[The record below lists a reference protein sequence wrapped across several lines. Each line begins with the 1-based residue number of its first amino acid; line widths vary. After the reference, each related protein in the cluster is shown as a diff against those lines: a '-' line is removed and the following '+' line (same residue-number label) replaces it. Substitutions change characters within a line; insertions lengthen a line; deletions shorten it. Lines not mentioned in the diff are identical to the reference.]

1 MKIQGTESRFV
12 TSVEQPKVNR
22 TFEELKANTPK
33 QDDAVKVTISKE
45 GIQQFRDSKLQEA
58 KAGLSGSD
66 KMLWDSTSYSG
77 MISSKLPASEVMDEK
92 GEYHHQ
98 YSSLSSQA
106 DNLLKAYAESY
117 DEIVRG
123 YEDGTREV
131 WVEDKNADGG
141 VRKLTKEEDLAA
153 LDKAYQDRVDSF
165 TQNNDKKIID
175 ALAANAKKIMEATG
189 GRTKIAKEVS
199 PELEKKQAELEK
211 LPTDMGKKMKD
222 AAMSFKVQ
230 YGLQQAGQIDISN
243 ILKGISI
250 FGIK

>member
-1 MKIQGTESRFV
+1 MR
-12 TSVEQPKVNR
+12 P
-22 TFEELKANTPK
+22 P
-33 QDDAVKVTISKE
+33 
-45 GIQQFRDSKLQEA
+45 
-58 KAGLSGSD
+58 
-66 KMLWDSTSYSG
+66 
-77 MISSKLPASEVMDEK
+77 
-92 GEYHHQ
+92 
-98 YSSLSSQA
+98 
-106 DNLLKAYAESY
+106 YAESY

-211 LPTDMGKKMKD
+211 LPTDIGKKMKD
-222 AAMSFKVQ
+222 ASMSFKVQ

-250 FGIK
+250 FGTK

>member
-1 MKIQGTESRFV
+1 
-12 TSVEQPKVNR
+12 
-22 TFEELKANTPK
+22 
-33 QDDAVKVTISKE
+33 
-45 GIQQFRDSKLQEA
+45 
-58 KAGLSGSD
+58 
-66 KMLWDSTSYSG
+66 MLWDITSYSG

-92 GEYHHQ
+92 GEYHHR

-123 YEDGTREV
+123 YEEGTREV
-131 WVEDKNADGG
+131 WVEDKNADSG
-141 VRKLTKEEDLAA
+141 VRKLTKEEDLVA

-199 PELEKKQAELEK
+199 PELEK
-211 LPTDMGKKMKD
+211 LPADIGKKMKD

-230 YGLQQAGQIDISN
+230 FGLQQAGQVDISN

-250 FGIK
+250 FGAK